1 VQEGHLD
8 GESEEVVDEGVEE
21 LVSHGAAGHVSDGL
35 EAVVDVQ
42 TRDLWSSELAY
53 G

>member
-8 GESEEVVDEGVEE
+8 GEGEEVVDEGVEE
-21 LVSHGAAGHVSDGL
+21 LVCHGAAGHVGDGL

-42 TRDLWSSELAY
+42 TWDL
-53 G
+53 GMMC